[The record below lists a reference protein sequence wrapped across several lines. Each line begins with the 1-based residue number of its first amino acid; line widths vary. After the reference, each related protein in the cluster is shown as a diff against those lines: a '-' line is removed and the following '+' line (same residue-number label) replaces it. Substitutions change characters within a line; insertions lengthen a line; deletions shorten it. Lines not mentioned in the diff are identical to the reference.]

1 MIKTI
6 LILYFV
12 VGVISSIVYT
22 YLNYVI
28 EYKSPLYDIELYFD
42 TQFSVPMTLGMI
54 LGWPIVLVIAIFT
67 IVIPGLYMGV
77 TILLDKIFG
86 GKKND

>member
-1 MIKTI
+1 MKIFI
-6 LILYFV
+6 ILYFV
-12 VGVISSIVYT
+12 IGIIASIVYT

-28 EYKSPLYDIELYFD
+28 EYKSPQYDIELYFD
-42 TQFSVPMTLGMI
+42 MQFSVPMTLFMI
-54 LGWPIVLVIAIFT
+54 FGWPIALVIALFT
-67 IVIPGLYMGV
+67 IVIPGLYMSA

>member
-1 MIKTI
+1 MKIFI
-6 LILYFV
+6 ILYFV
-12 VGVISSIVYT
+12 IGIILSIVYT

-28 EYKSPLYDIELYFD
+28 EYKSTSYNIELYFD
-42 TQFSVPMTLGMI
+42 SQFSVSMTLFI
-54 LGWPIVLVIAIFT
+54 IFGWPIVLVVALFT
-67 IVIPGLYMGV
+67 IVLPGLYMSA

>member
-1 MIKTI
+1 MKIFI
-6 LILYFV
+6 ILYFV
-12 VGVISSIVYT
+12 ISIILSIVYT

-28 EYKSPLYDIELYFD
+28 EYKSPSYNIELYFD
-42 TQFSVPMTLGMI
+42 SQFSVSMTLFI
-54 LGWPIVLVIAIFT
+54 IFGWPIVLVVALFT
-67 IVIPGLYMGV
+67 IVLPGLYMSA

>member
-1 MIKTI
+1 MKIFI
-6 LILYFV
+6 ILYFV
-12 VGVISSIVYT
+12 IGIILSIVYT

-28 EYKSPLYDIELYFD
+28 DFKSPSYNIELYFD
-42 TQFSVPMTLGMI
+42 TQFSVPMTLGI
-54 LGWPIVLVIAIFT
+54 VFGWPIVLVIALFT
-67 IVIPGLYMGV
+67 IVLPGLYMSA